1 MANSVLQVV
10 ELGESDHSISP
21 IKDKIVDASSYA
33 VVGDEFSNS
42 IADTNGEVNSSEIG
56 MKTCSFMTTCQI
68 ASPDFFEATIGWSPR
83 LSNET
88 LKHLQ
93 HGSWQIS
100 EPLKQA
106 KSRVNCPLSNNSSE
120 YKEDNENPAQNLLNR
135 FSLLTRDA
143 QCDKCPVNEN
153 LSNNSDSDCVVEY
166 VTPDRSYSC
175 SKIGETF
182 EEKHQN
188 SRPKRNSKNKSQ
200 GDRNAKRLLKKYAPH
215 RVSRKKED
223 HAFVKSKG
231 KAIIMAAPGPD
242 ESSDVKSFSES
253 NDELNS
259 EEIENLKS
267 NIRRSSRVI
276 RPVYDTFIDQQ
287 VRNVRKYFALN
298 AQSVIFA
305 NDHRLIL
312 YTMINVSIF
321 FILRPQTS
329 DC

>member
-1 MANSVLQVV
+1 MANAVLQVV
-10 ELGESDHSISP
+10 ELGESDHSIP
-21 IKDKIVDASSYA
+21 PVKDKIVDESSYA
-33 VVGDEFSNS
+33 VVGKEFSNS
-42 IADTNGEVNSSEIG
+42 IVDTIGEANSSEIG
-56 MKTCSFMTTCQI
+56 MKTCSFITTCQI

-106 KSRVNCPLSNNSSE
+106 KSRANCPLSYNSSK
-120 YKEDNENPAQNLLNR
+120 YKEANQNPAQNLVNR

-143 QCDKCPVNEN
+143 QCHECPVNEN

-188 SRPKRNSKNKSQ
+188 SRPKINSKNKRQ

-223 HAFVKSKG
+223 QAFVKSKDKG
-231 KAIIMAAPGPD
+231 IIMAAPRPD
-242 ESSDVKSFSES
+242 ESSDDESFSET

-267 NIRRSSRVI
+267 DVRRSSRVI

-287 VRNVRKYFALN
+287 VRNIRK
-298 AQSVIFA
+298 
-305 NDHRLIL
+305 
-312 YTMINVSIF
+312 
-321 FILRPQTS
+321 
-329 DC
+329 